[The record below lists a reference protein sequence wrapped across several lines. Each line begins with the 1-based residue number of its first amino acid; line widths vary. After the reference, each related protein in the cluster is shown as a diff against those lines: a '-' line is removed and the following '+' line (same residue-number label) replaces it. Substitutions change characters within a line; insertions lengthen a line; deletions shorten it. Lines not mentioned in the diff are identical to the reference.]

1 MKTWITVLCA
11 VALLSGYAKPV
22 DVDQNLALE
31 DPGVVNHSV
40 FLSLALLVG
49 LFLVVVGLFL
59 VVLQWWAIR
68 GMLKEKL
75 RIFGLL
81 VAAHI
86 GGVLLGTAASGPLF
100 DRPLGEGAYLWGIIF
115 APWAMTMEIPMVF
128 LYSVSIGRFIVAGLF
143 ISVACFAWG
152 MIKYSSWAL
161 RGLFLGS
168 ILWSLGNI
176 LVFCTLMSV

>member
-1 MKTWITVLCA
+1 MKYLIPVLCA
-11 VALLSGYAKPV
+11 VALLAGCAKPV
-22 DVDQNLALE
+22 DVDQSLALME
-31 DPGVVNHSV
+31 DPVEGAVYHSV
-40 FLSLALLVG
+40 TILILTLLVG
-49 LFLVVVGLFL
+49 LFLVVRAMQLSD
-59 VVLQWWAIR
+59 
-68 GMLKEKL
+68 MKEKL

-86 GGVLLGTAASGPLF
+86 GGVLLGTAASGLLF
-100 DRPLGEGAYLWGIIF
+100 DMPLGKGGYLWGIIL

-128 LYSVSIGRFIVAGLF
+128 HSSVSVGRFVVAGLF

-161 RGLFLGS
+161 CGLFLGS

-176 LVFCTLMSV
+176 LVFWTLMSV

>member
-1 MKTWITVLCA
+1 MKTLTTVLCA
-11 VALLSGYAKPV
+11 VAI
-22 DVDQNLALE
+22 
-31 DPGVVNHSV
+31 
-40 FLSLALLVG
+40 VG

-59 VVLQWWAIR
+59 VVLRWPAIR
-68 GMLKEKL
+68 AMQLSDMKEKL

-86 GGVLLGTAASGPLF
+86 GGVLLGTAASGLLF
-100 DRPLGEGAYLWGIIF
+100 DMPLGKGGYLWGIIF
-115 APWAMTMEIPMVF
+115 APLAMTIEIPMVF
-128 LYSVSIGRFIVAGLF
+128 HCSVSVGRFVVAGLF

-161 RGLFLGS
+161 CGLFLGS

-176 LVFCTLMSV
+176 LVFWTLMSV

>member
-1 MKTWITVLCA
+1 MKTLITVLCA
-11 VALLSGYAKPV
+11 VAI
-22 DVDQNLALE
+22 
-31 DPGVVNHSV
+31 
-40 FLSLALLVG
+40 VG

-59 VVLQWWAIR
+59 VVLRWPAIR
-68 GMLKEKL
+68 AMQLSDMKEKL

-86 GGVLLGTAASGPLF
+86 GGVLLGTAASGLLF
-100 DRPLGEGAYLWGIIF
+100 DMPLGKGGYLWGIIL
-115 APWAMTMEIPMVF
+115 APWAMTIEIPMVF
-128 LYSVSIGRFIVAGLF
+128 HSSVSVGRFVVAGLF

-161 RGLFLGS
+161 CGLFLGS

-176 LVFCTLMSV
+176 LVFWTLMSV

>member
-1 MKTWITVLCA
+1 M
-11 VALLSGYAKPV
+11 
-22 DVDQNLALE
+22 
-31 DPGVVNHSV
+31 
-40 FLSLALLVG
+40 G

-59 VVLQWWAIR
+59 VVLRWPAIR
-68 GMLKEKL
+68 AMQLSDTKEKL

-86 GGVLLGTAASGPLF
+86 GGVLLGTAASGLLF
-100 DRPLGEGAYLWGIIF
+100 DMPLGKGGYLWGIII
-115 APWAMTMEIPMVF
+115 APWAMTIEIPMVF
-128 LYSVSIGRFIVAGLF
+128 HSSVSVGRFVVAGLF

-161 RGLFLGS
+161 CGLFLGS

-176 LVFCTLMSV
+176 LVFWTLMSV

>member
-1 MKTWITVLCA
+1 M
-11 VALLSGYAKPV
+11 
-22 DVDQNLALE
+22 
-31 DPGVVNHSV
+31 
-40 FLSLALLVG
+40 G

-59 VVLQWWAIR
+59 VVLRWPAIR
-68 GMLKEKL
+68 AMQLSDMKEKL

-86 GGVLLGTAASGPLF
+86 GGVLLGTAASGLLF
-100 DRPLGEGAYLWGIIF
+100 DMPLGKGGYLSGIIF
-115 APWAMTMEIPMVF
+115 APWAMTIEIPMVF
-128 LYSVSIGRFIVAGLF
+128 HCSVSVGRFVVAGLF

-161 RGLFLGS
+161 CGLFLGS

-176 LVFCTLMSV
+176 LVFWTLMSV